1 MDPLSSIGSVLGI
14 TEVALRTTS
23 ALITFV
29 QDAQNASA
37 EKRLLA
43 EEANSLARIL
53 ERLRGRAQGAS
64 LDEKWLVDRAHVL
77 QQFERAYNDLEK
89 SLRLDL
95 DTGQQKP
102 ESRLRAFRKAT
113 TWSFTKSEV
122 YALLERVHRVQQYAN
137 ALLLDD
143 QQ

>member
-1 MDPLSSIGSVLGI
+1 MDPLSAIAGVLGI
-14 TEVALRTTS
+14 TDVALRTTS

-29 QDAQNASA
+29 QDTQNASA

-43 EEANSLARIL
+43 EEANSLARLL
-53 ERLRGRAQGAS
+53 ERLRNRAQDAS
-64 LDEKWLVDRAHVL
+64 LDEKWLEDRAHVL
-77 QQFERAYNDLEK
+77 QQFQRAYDDLAK
-89 SLRLDL
+89 SLKLDI
-95 DTGQQKP
+95 DMGKQKP
-102 ESRLRAFRKAT
+102 ESRFRAIRKAT
-113 TWSFTKSEV
+113 NWSFTKSEV